1 VRTETFTV
9 LVVCQWFNVLNCRSE
24 RSSAL
29 SWSIFKN
36 WWLLGGILLG
46 NVLQLLVIYT
56 EPMNRVFHTVPIS
69 LPDFFLI
76 GAVASLVLW
85 AEEARKFFARRS
97 RRAPCRS
104 DSSPD

>member
-1 VRTETFTV
+1 M

-24 RSSAL
+24 LNSAL
-29 SWSIFKN
+29 NWSILKN

-56 EPMNRVFHTVPIS
+56 EPMNRIFHTVPIP
-69 LPDFFLI
+69 LADFFLI

-85 AEEARKFFARRS
+85 AEEVRKFFARRS
-97 RRAPCRS
+97 RSGGVEAQTPKPEPRN
-104 DSSPD
+104 